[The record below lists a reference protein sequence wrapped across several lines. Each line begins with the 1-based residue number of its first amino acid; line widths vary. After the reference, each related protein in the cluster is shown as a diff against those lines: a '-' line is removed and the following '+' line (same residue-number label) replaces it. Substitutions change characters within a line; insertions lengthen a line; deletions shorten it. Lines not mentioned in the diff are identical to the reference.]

1 MLRTVPSEP
10 DRFDPR
16 RTVFQASEMAV
27 VTPFTTATS
36 GTTGAQVVFTSLL
49 GTLGALE
56 NRYGIASIET
66 GTATTGR
73 AQIQTPLVDQIVAG
87 FGRLSFCA
95 IIRTPSSLSDATNR
109 YGIKIGLGSI
119 TTTITDS
126 IGVHFRYRDNINSGK
141 WQAYTVDTVGTV
153 TQTDTGIT
161 VAASTWYRLEAFV
174 NKDATSTDYY
184 INGSKV
190 ATVAATIQ
198 SGTTLQMGLL
208 SMILKATGTTSRSF
222 FCDYLE
228 FRQEVT
234 R

>member
-16 RTVFQASEMAV
+16 RTVFQSSDMAV
-27 VTPFTTATS
+27 VTPFATATS

-73 AQIQTPLVDQIVAG
+73 ALIQTPLVDQIVSG

-109 YGIKIGLGSI
+109 YGIKIGLGATTNSI
-119 TTTITDS
+119 ADS

-141 WQAYTVDTVGTV
+141 WQAYTVDTVGTA

-174 NKDATSTDYY
+174 NADATSTDYY

-198 SGTTLQMGLL
+198 SGTTFQMGLIAM
-208 SMILKATGTTSRSF
+208 SSKSVGTTSRSF
-222 FCDYLE
+222 LCDYLE